1 MIVNNNDIIVKL
13 FESLYSLKKYTI
25 KFVAIK
31 KNIWKKK
38 IVLFK

>member
-25 KFVAIK
+25 KFVIKEKIYGKK
-31 KNIWKKK
+31 KNCFI
-38 IVLFK
+38 